1 MLEQGTP
8 AGTQAVA
15 RRKIGLYIHATVYA
29 AVNVLLITINLST
42 TPGKLWFTWALLGWG
57 IGLLAHAAAAFSL
70 TGQRRE
76 WRATQRRLRREWR
89 ATQRRLRREWRATRR
104 QLRRE
109 WLARSL
115 EGVPPAPQ

>member
-8 AGTQAVA
+8 TGTQPEA
-15 RRKIGLYIHATVYA
+15 RRKVGLYIHATVYV

-42 TPGKLWFTWALLGWG
+42 APGRLWFEWPLLGWG

-70 TGQRRE
+70 AGR
-76 WRATQRRLRREWR
+76 
-89 ATQRRLRREWRATRR
+89 RREWRATRR

-109 WLARSL
+109 WRDSRRALRAHPSL
-115 EGVPPAPQ
+115 TGR

>member
-8 AGTQAVA
+8 AGTQPVA
-15 RRKIGLYIHATVYA
+15 RRKVGLYIHATVYV

-42 TPGKLWFTWALLGWG
+42 GTGPLWFLWPLLGWG

-70 TGQRRE
+70 AGRKGIRQRRRE
-76 WRATQRRLRREWR
+76 WRATRR
-89 ATQRRLRREWRATRR
+89 QLRREWRATRR

-109 WLARSL
+109 WR
-115 EGVPPAPQ
+115 EGAQVGAQP

>member
-15 RRKIGLYIHATVYA
+15 GGKAGLYIHATAYA

-42 TPGKLWFTWALLGWG
+42 ATGPLWFQWPLLGWG

-70 TGQRRE
+70 SGRRRE
-76 WRATQRRLRREWR
+76 WRATRRRLRREWR
-89 ATQRRLRREWRATRR
+89 AGVTAG
-104 QLRRE
+104 
-109 WLARSL
+109 AR
-115 EGVPPAPQ
+115 P

>member
-15 RRKIGLYIHATVYA
+15 RRKVGLYIHATVYA

-42 TPGKLWFTWALLGWG
+42 ATGRLWFKWPLLGWG

-70 TGQRRE
+70 AGRQGTR
-76 WRATQRRLRREWR
+76 RRLRRE
-89 ATQRRLRREWRATRR
+89 RREGAPAG
-104 QLRRE
+104 
-109 WLARSL
+109 AR
-115 EGVPPAPQ
+115 P

>member
-15 RRKIGLYIHATVYA
+15 RRKAGLYIHATVYA

-42 TPGKLWFTWALLGWG
+42 ATGRLWFQWPLLGWG

-70 TGQRRE
+70 AGRQG
-76 WRATQRRLRREWR
+76 
-89 ATQRRLRREWRATRR
+89 TRR

-109 WLARSL
+109 RRGGARAGARL
-115 EGVPPAPQ
+115 